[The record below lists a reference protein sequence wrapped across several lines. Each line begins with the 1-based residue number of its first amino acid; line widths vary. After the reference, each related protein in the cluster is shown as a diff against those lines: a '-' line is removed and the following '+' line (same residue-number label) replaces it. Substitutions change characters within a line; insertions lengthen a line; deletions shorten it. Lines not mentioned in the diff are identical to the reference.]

1 MSYSPVHP
9 GAENLK
15 KPLAWS
21 VGLHAILFLSLGVS
35 TLFSHRG
42 DLWGGPG
49 GDSAVSVGLVGKL
62 PGVPLPH
69 PEAVTTSRVVDT
81 SKGLYK
87 SEPLPKPIPKEK
99 VIERERPKEKLKE
112 IAPAVTTRIPEFTKE
127 KEPRYITTPSK
138 ILEDPT
144 PPPPNAIPYG
154 QGGTPA
160 LPYTQFT
167 SGGAT
172 QGGML
177 FTSPGAGGGAGGGD
191 FAGRFPAYVEAVR
204 NRISSN
210 WLQSSVDPSVRWAPR
225 TMFTFQILRDGTVT
239 NAQLTQSSGNRSVDN
254 SALRAVLSSS
264 PVSPLP
270 SNYSGSTVSVEFWFE
285 FRR

>member
-1 MSYSPVHP
+1 MPYTPVHP
-9 GAENLK
+9 GADSLK
-15 KPLAWS
+15 KPLVWS
-21 VGLHAILFLSLGVS
+21 LGLHLILFISLGVS
-35 TLFSHRG
+35 TILSHRG
-42 DLWGGPG
+42 NLWGGPG
-49 GDSAVSVGLVGKL
+49 GDDAVSVGLVGKL

-69 PEAVTTSRVVDT
+69 PDAVTTSRVVDT

-87 SEPLPKPIPKEK
+87 SEPQPKP
-99 VIERERPKEKLKE
+99 KE
-112 IAPAVTTRIPEFTKE
+112 IETEARKIPEFTKE
-127 KEPRYITTPSK
+127 KAPHYVTRPSK
-138 ILEDPT
+138 TLEDST

-167 SGGAT
+167 VSGAT
-172 QGGML
+172 QGGMG
-177 FTSPGAGGGAGGGD
+177 FTGPGGGD
-191 FAGRFPAYVEAVR
+191 FTGRFPAYVDAVR

-210 WLQSSVDPSVRWAPR
+210 WLQSTVDPSVRWAPR

-239 NAQLTQSSGNRSVDN
+239 NVQLTQSSGNRSVDN
-254 SALRAVLSSS
+254 SALRAILSSS

-270 SNYSGSTVSVEFWFE
+270 SSYSGNTVTVEFWFE

>member
-1 MSYSPVHP
+1 MSYSPIHP
-9 GAENLK
+9 GADSLK
-15 KPLAWS
+15 KPLVWS
-21 VGLHAILFLSLGVS
+21 LGFHLILFVSLGVS
-35 TLFSHRG
+35 TLVSHRG
-42 DLWGGPG
+42 DLWGGFG
-49 GDSAVSVGLVGKL
+49 GDNAVSVGLVGKL

-69 PEAVTTSRVVDT
+69 PDAVTTSRVVDT

-87 SEPLPKPIPKEK
+87 SEPQPKS
-99 VIERERPKEKLKE
+99 KE
-112 IAPAVTTRIPEFTKE
+112 IETEAKKIPEFAKE
-127 KEPRYITTPSK
+127 KAPHYVTRPSK
-138 ILEDPT
+138 TLEDTT

-167 SGGAT
+167 VSGAT
-172 QGGML
+172 QGGMG
-177 FTSPGAGGGAGGGD
+177 FTGPGAGGGD
-191 FAGRFPAYVEAVR
+191 FTGRFPAYVDAVR

-239 NAQLTQSSGNRSVDN
+239 NIQLLQSSGNRSVDN
-254 SALRAVLSSS
+254 SALRAILSSS

-270 SNYSGSTVSVEFWFE
+270 SSYSGKTVTVEFWFE